1 MTCCVRPV
9 TPAAW
14 SCILFSSSLRHYSVW
29 PTMCMTLFYIL
40 ILNSISLY
48 MQYKRNE
55 SFLFYVHAYL
65 NLKRIWNLN
74 LSLRKE
80 AESWNPIRQLMDQSH
95 HPIIQDYPKILLEHR
110 YRTVLKEFRQL
121 WSTATF
127 FFLLTNHLIWKNN
140 LSVQKKRRFLQLS
153 LPNYWVFV
161 QRVSLTAYLWSLM
174 CGDRTQKLDECAFT
188 RFGIFWI

>member
-1 MTCCVRPV
+1 MLSDICTLCLDKKHLFPHIFIFLLRDMLRPSRNSRSMV
-9 TPAAW
+9 LH
-14 SCILFSSSLRHYSVW
+14 SILRHYSIW
-29 PTMCMTLFYIL
+29 PTLCMTLFYIL

-121 WSTATF
+121 WSTTTF
-127 FFLLTNHLIWKNN
+127 FFANK
-140 LSVQKKRRFLQLS
+140 SPDMEK
-153 LPNYWVFV
+153 
-161 QRVSLTAYLWSLM
+161 
-174 CGDRTQKLDECAFT
+174 
-188 RFGIFWI
+188 